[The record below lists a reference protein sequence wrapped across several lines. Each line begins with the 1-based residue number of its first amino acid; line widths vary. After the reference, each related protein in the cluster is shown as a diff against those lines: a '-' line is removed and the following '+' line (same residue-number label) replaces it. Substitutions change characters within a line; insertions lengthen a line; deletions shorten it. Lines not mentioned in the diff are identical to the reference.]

1 MTIKDGRG
9 MTLKTAFLLLAVG
22 LTGMWIFYPYSGL
35 KSTSTST
42 TSTANSDTSYQ
53 DNGGLVSKDISG
65 RIINIRSG
73 TIVYNIGDI
82 QTTQD
87 SVIITLQLTRACCSE
102 DYTGQIGDI
111 NINQGQ
117 FDSFVKTPMAEKGE
131 LPLHN
136 GEMINT
142 KWLCNKYVC
151 GLNGFTVTDARPDI
165 IPNPADGGRDG
176 SHYYNDEK

>member
-1 MTIKDGRG
+1 
-9 MTLKTAFLLLAVG
+9 
-22 LTGMWIFYPYSGL
+22 
-35 KSTSTST
+35 
-42 TSTANSDTSYQ
+42 
-53 DNGGLVSKDISG
+53 
-65 RIINIRSG
+65 
-73 TIVYNIGDI
+73 
-82 QTTQD
+82 
-87 SVIITLQLTRACCSE
+87 VIITLQLTRACCSE